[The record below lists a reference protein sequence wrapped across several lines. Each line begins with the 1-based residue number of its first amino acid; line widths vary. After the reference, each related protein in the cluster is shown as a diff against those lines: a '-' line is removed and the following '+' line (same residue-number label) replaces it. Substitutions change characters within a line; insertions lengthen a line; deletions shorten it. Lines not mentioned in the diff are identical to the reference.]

1 MLLNATAM
9 RIALREIE
17 AAGLIEQFDGQDSVL
32 TERGKDWLAILQLFA
47 ERQDGQRKFA
57 VCKFVEVVERGQLYR
72 LVSGGRS

>member
-57 VCKFVEVVERGQLYR
+57 VRKFVEVVERGQLYR